1 MSAGRLKGEGTV
13 EDWEMHFREK
23 SVRRA
28 RPRASEER
36 MKLVALSL
44 LLAGLAAAAGLTA
57 LGLPR

>member
-1 MSAGRLKGEGTV
+1 
-13 EDWEMHFREK
+13 MHFREK

>member
-1 MSAGRLKGEGTV
+1 M
-13 EDWEMHFREK
+13 EDWEVHFRAK

-28 RPRASEER
+28 RTRASEDK

-44 LLAGLAAAAGLTA
+44 LLAGLAAATCLTA